1 MEPGVKEKEVKKIPY
16 SQDAEMSV
24 LGAMMLQ
31 PNSLYKAFSLLKAED
46 FYLDAHRKIFE
57 AMEHLFNEREAV
69 DVLTVKEELKKR
81 GELESVG
88 GMEYLAELVESSIT
102 PALIDQHIEI
112 VLEKSAF
119 RKLIEVATRILD
131 EAYKET
137 MPADALIDLAEHLIL
152 TIRERRL
159 KQDFE
164 SVGALV
170 KDVFS
175 EINELMLNKNLIT
188 GVPSGYRDLDRMT
201 AGFQRGDL
209 VVLASRPSMGKTSF
223 ALNILRHLGVDED
236 VPCAIFSLEM
246 SKEQLIQR
254 LLCMEARVP
263 FQKMRTGYI
272 SKKDVPRLTQAADK
286 LQKAPIYIDDTPA
299 IPILELRAKARR
311 VVKEKGVR
319 FIVVDYLQLMQGPKK
334 AENRQQE
341 ISALSR
347 SLKALAK
354 ELNVPIMALSQLS
367 RAVEQRH
374 DRRPQ
379 LSDLRE
385 SGAIEQDADTV
396 LFIYR
401 DEVYNPDTED
411 EGIAEIIIGKQRNGP
426 IGRVKLAFLK
436 EIMRFEPL
444 AEEEEEEVGDYLY
457 GD

>member
-1 MEPGVKEKEVKKIPY
+1 MEAKTEEQLKKPPY
-16 SQDAEMSV
+16 SPDAEMSV

-31 PNSLYKAFSLLKAED
+31 STALYKAISMLTEED
-46 FYLDAHRKIFE
+46 FYLEAHRKIFR
-57 AMEHLFNEREAV
+57 AIARLFEDKEAV
-69 DVLTVKEELKKR
+69 DVLTVKEELQKM

-88 GMEYLAELVESSIT
+88 GMAYLAELVESSIA

-112 VLEKSAF
+112 ILEKSAY
-119 RKLIEVATRILD
+119 RKLIDVSTKILE

-137 MPADALIDLAEHLIL
+137 IGADALLDLAEHLIL
-152 TIRERRL
+152 NIREKRL
-159 KQDFE
+159 RQDFE
-164 SVGALV
+164 SLASLV
-170 KDVFS
+170 KQVFA
-175 EINELMLNKNLIT
+175 EINELILNKNQIT

-209 VVLASRPSMGKTSF
+209 IVLASRPSMGKTSF

-254 LLCMEARVP
+254 LLCMEAKVP
-263 FQKMRTGYI
+263 FQKLRTGFI
-272 SKKDVPRLTQAADK
+272 SKKDVPKLTMAANK

-319 FIVVDYLQLMQGPKK
+319 FIVVDYLQLIQGPKNV
-334 AENRQQE
+334 ENRQQE
-341 ISALSR
+341 ISAISR

-354 ELNVPIMALSQLS
+354 ELSIPIMALSQLS

-374 DRRPQ
+374 DKRPQ

-401 DEVYNPDTED
+401 DEVYNPDTDE

-426 IGRVKLAFLK
+426 IGKVKLAFLK
-436 EIMRFEPL
+436 EIMRFESL
-444 AEEEEEEVGDYLY
+444 AEDEEMEDYLY